1 MVSMV
6 ILATITFRPEEKEIS
21 GILEY
26 GTGDIVGE
34 KFTLLVYENNTLDS
48 RYKVKYKHKTINL
61 NEYVHETDLI
71 RIERMYERTKKNRHL
86 TCFTAFIHNWDLAPV

>member
-1 MVSMV
+1 MV

-34 KFTLLVYENNTLDS
+34 KFMLLVYENNAIDN
-48 RYKVKYKHKTINL
+48 RYKLKYKHKTINL

-71 RIERMYERTKKNRHL
+71 RIERMYERAKENRHL
-86 TCFTAFIHNWDLAPV
+86 TCFTTFIHNWDLASA